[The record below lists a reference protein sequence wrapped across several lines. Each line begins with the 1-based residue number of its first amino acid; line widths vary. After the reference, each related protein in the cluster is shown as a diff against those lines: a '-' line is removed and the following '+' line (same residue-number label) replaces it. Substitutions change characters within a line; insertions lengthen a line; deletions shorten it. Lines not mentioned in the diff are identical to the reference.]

1 MFLFKHCPVILDSGG
16 MLTWL
21 FVCFCLSFL
30 TLYVFLSCNFNEFSW
45 SLV

>member
-21 FVCFCLSFL
+21 CLFL
-30 TLYVFLSCNFNEFSW
+30 FVFLDPLCFPVIQF
-45 SLV
+45 